1 MSYTSI
7 KLNANISS
15 QLDKKIFFWNATECF
30 SEAFVTRVKKS
41 YNSKESLKNVFRKD
55 AILCFS
61 RVGYQGV
68 DALYDAILQS
78 PQTKKKQNILWLN

>member
-15 QLDKKIFFWNATECF
+15 QWDKNLFLNTTECF

-41 YNSKESLKNVFRKD
+41 YNFKESLKSVLRKD
-55 AILCFS
+55 ALLCFN

-68 DALYDAILQS
+68 DALYYAILQ
-78 PQTKKKQNILWLN
+78 

>member
-1 MSYTSI
+1 M
-7 KLNANISS
+7 
-15 QLDKKIFFWNATECF
+15 
-30 SEAFVTRVKKS
+30 
-41 YNSKESLKNVFRKD
+41 FRKD

-78 PQTKKKQNILWLN
+78 PQTKKTEYTMAELTQLELTLVTTILKRKIFR